1 MRVDPPSVRVCALF
15 SRNANPPTIPNTQDE
30 LSMHIRI
37 SREPFLRSALCGVLL
52 GAGAALSGCASVGPA
67 SIANGRSVYNEVIN
81 STEDEQLL
89 NVIVRERYDQ
99 TFGMLTVASVTASIK
114 VSANLNGNV
123 GIGPTENYAGN
134 LVPLSAGVAY
144 EESPTISYTPLS
156 GEMFLSRMLTPI
168 TLAQAQLLLGA
179 SEDEVIW
186 MRQLYRRVNGMNNP
200 MDQPTPAKLV
210 RFFELQAKLRNAGVI
225 TTGRTAASKLPEP
238 EYCVRISGYD
248 AEQAAEIREVLDLL
262 SIKDIKADGREI
274 LLPMN
279 INNGSSENALIQI
292 QLRSALDVIRIASRS
307 IEVPE
312 EDTKSGVAPALAS
325 QYEDENRLMTI
336 RTSKSYPR
344 NAVVAV
350 PFRGWWYYVDASD
363 TRSKRA
369 FKILRLLVGLRMQ
382 ESATDKPGP
391 VLTIPAR

>member
-1 MRVDPPSVRVCALF
+1 MQFSSPSVKVSAVLDEAQR
-15 SRNANPPTIPNTQDE
+15 SRIPGHQE
-30 LSMHIRI
+30 ALSMHMPNSNHSFVRHAV
-37 SREPFLRSALCGVLL
+37 FGLVL
-52 GAGAALSGCASVGPA
+52 GAFGALSGCASVGPA
-67 SIANGRSVYNEVIN
+67 SIANGRAVYNEVIN

-89 NVIVRERYDQ
+89 NIIVRERYDQ

-114 VSANLNGNV
+114 VSANLNGNI
-123 GIGPTENYAGN
+123 GIGPTDNYSGN

-156 GEMFLSRMLTPI
+156 GELFLSRMLTPI
-168 TLAQAQLLLGA
+168 TLEQAQLILGA
-179 SEDEVIW
+179 TEDEVIW
-186 MRQLYRRVNGMNNP
+186 MRQLYRRINGMENP
-200 MDQPTPAKLV
+200 SNQPTPAKLK
-210 RFFELQAKLRNAGVI
+210 RFFELQAKLRDEGI
-225 TTGRTAASKLPEP
+225 ISSGRAAASSHSETP
-238 EYCVRISGYD
+238 YFVRISDYNTD
-248 AEQAAEIREVLDLL
+248 QAAEVQEILDLL
-262 SIKDIKADGREI
+262 AITDVKATGKDI

-279 INNGSSENALIQI
+279 INNGSGTATIQI

-312 EDTKSGVAPALAS
+312 EETRSGVAPALQPLHEES
-325 QYEDENRLMTI
+325 DRLMTI

-344 NAVVAV
+344 NSVVAV
-350 PFRGWWYYVDASD
+350 PFRGWWYYVDATD

-382 ESATDKPGP
+382 ESAAERPGP

>member
-1 MRVDPPSVRVCALF
+1 
-15 SRNANPPTIPNTQDE
+15 
-30 LSMHIRI
+30 MHIRI
-37 SREPFLRSALCGVLL
+37 FRESFTRSALSGLLL
-52 GAGAALSGCASVGPA
+52 GAGAAISGCASVGPA

-114 VSANLNGNV
+114 VSASLNGNV
-123 GIGPTENYAGN
+123 GIGPTENYSGN

-168 TLAQAQLLLGA
+168 TLSQAQLLLGA
-179 SEDEVIW
+179 AEDEVTW
-186 MRQLYRRVNGMNNP
+186 MRQLYRRVNGMDNP
-200 MDQPTPAKLV
+200 TDQATPATLV
-210 RFFELQAKLRNAGVI
+210 RFFELQAKLRHAGVI
-225 TTGRTAASKLPEP
+225 STGRTAESTPTEP
-238 EYCVRISGYD
+238 KYCVRIRGYN
-248 AEQAAEIREVLDLL
+248 AEQGAEVQEVLDLL
-262 SIKDIKADGREI
+262 GIKSIKADGREI
-274 LLPMN
+274 LLPMD
-279 INNGSSENALIQI
+279 INNGGAENATIQI
-292 QLRSALDVIRIASRS
+292 QLRSALDVIRIASRT

-312 EDTKSGVAPALAS
+312 EDTKSGVAPAITS
-325 QYEDENRLMTI
+325 PYEDENRLMTI
-336 RTSKSYPR
+336 RTSRSYPR

-350 PFRGWWYYVDASD
+350 PFRGWWYYVDATD

-382 ESATDKPGP
+382 ESATDRPGP